1 MGYMENI
8 VRTDTHKGSCRKT
21 GSYIVRDKGER
32 KLKTKSECM
41 RVGGVTLSLLPNLAS
56 ESATAGGGVVVVGE
70 TDISGL
76 RLLEAHFG
84 LDWAAEGLDL
94 ISLDIAPHHL
104 HLSMH
109 IHSPQ
114 LHPSL
119 YTERFTTKLLTL
131 SPHIRYLKHAV
142 PTQTPSQPHYPP
154 VKTPSHAH
162 SFPTNTPLSIR
173 EQLAP
178 TSLLPL
184 QRHSP
189 SIHPTSISEGLL

>member
-1 MGYMENI
+1 
-8 VRTDTHKGSCRKT
+8 
-21 GSYIVRDKGER
+21 
-32 KLKTKSECM
+32 M

-76 RLLEAHFG
+76 RLLEAHFR

-104 HLSMH
+104 HLSTH

-119 YTERFTTKLLTL
+119 YTELFTTKLLTL
-131 SPHIRYLKHAV
+131 SPHTRYLKHAV

-154 VKTPSHAH
+154 VKTPSQHTASPQTH
-162 SFPTNTPLSIR
+162 LYPQENNLPQHLSSHYKDI
-173 EQLAP
+173 
-178 TSLLPL
+178 LPPFT
-184 QRHSP
+184 QQAFRRVCCEKGPGPNSQ
-189 SIHPTSISEGLL
+189 